1 MSLSVVNVPVALV
14 RFAIATLALI
24 GTHEIWLDGDLDG
37 LVYFT
42 NQAGLMLA
50 VVMIWAGFASL
61 LGRPQPPAWLKGGVT
76 LFLAITGLISYFV
89 LAPEAADAPAV
100 AFGLTSGTIEH
111 EITPVAAFLDFV
123 LLDAHR
129 RLRLRHAA
137 YWLGYLLAYCVFA
150 TVRGLV
156 WDLGYPYGFIDLGEL
171 GWGGLALNVA
181 IYGVGFYVLG
191 LALVGI
197 DRLLP
202 ARALVGR
209 PAPDRPRTPA
219 ETDEPAPVEA

>member
-1 MSLSVVNVPVALV
+1 MQVSVVNVLVALV

-24 GTHEIWLDGDLDG
+24 GTHEIWLHGDLDG
-37 LVYFT
+37 LAYFT

-50 VVMIWAGFASL
+50 VVMVWAGVASV
-61 LGRPQPPAWLKGGVT
+61 LGRRQPPAWFKGGVT

-111 EITPVAAFLDFV
+111 EITPIAAFLDFL

-137 YWLGYLLAYCVFA
+137 YWLGYLLAYCAFA

-156 WDLGYPYGFIDLGEL
+156 WDLGYPYGFIDLDEL
-171 GWGGLALNVA
+171 GWGGLGVNVA
-181 IYGVGFYVLG
+181 MYGVGFLVLG
-191 LALVGI
+191 LGLVGL
-197 DRLLP
+197 DRVLP
-202 ARALVGR
+202 ARALVGT
-209 PAPDRPRTPA
+209 PAPDRAPQPA
-219 ETDEPAPVEA
+219 LAPADA

>member
-1 MSLSVVNVPVALV
+1 MSVPVVNVLVALV
-14 RFAIATLALI
+14 RFAVAALALI
-24 GTHEIWLDGDLDG
+24 GTHEIWLEGDLDG

-50 VVMIWAGFASL
+50 VVMVWAGVASL
-61 LGRPQPPAWLKGGVT
+61 TGRPQPPAWFKGGVT

-129 RLRLRHAA
+129 RLRPRYAA
-137 YWLGYLLAYCVFA
+137 YWLGYLLAYCAFA
-150 TVRGLV
+150 TVRGVV
-156 WDLGYPYGFIDLGEL
+156 WGLGYPYGFVDLDEL

-181 IYGVGFYVLG
+181 IYGVGFSVLG
-191 LALVGI
+191 LVLVGI
-197 DRLLP
+197 DRALP

-209 PAPDRPRTPA
+209 PAPDRPRTPR
-219 ETDEPAPVEA
+219 TDPEPAPVDA